1 MWVKR
6 KQIHFTQ
13 TADSF
18 QSFQMLFGGRL
29 LASESRTTLVIYE
42 IVSLAD
48 CFINKKII
56 EKLNLTTNKN
66 SCWFYTCS
74 AAALCSII
82 SSCSDVLKILLGSEN
97 KRLRSSWKTVRAWY
111 LFQSFYMYV
120 INWHTTI
127 GYTKTSAGFLL
138 LLFVSGGEF
147 TPGFLEYYLSWLLLN
162 LTTHSRSPM
171 YLQFSSSNNW
181 TFHSVPLSFVIWLRD
196 HGVIPP
202 AADLLKFG
210 HHEFTFR
217 FWLILLSHLRMKAKF
232 SAFFDITC
240 RASLSILYWKVL
252 FSQTLCAFEKL
263 HNFEN
268 IFVEKYFKIF
278 F

>member
-97 KRLRSSWKTVRAWY
+97 KRLQSSWRTVRAWY

-171 YLQFSSSNNW
+171 YPQFSS
-181 TFHSVPLSFVIWLRD
+181 
-196 HGVIPP
+196 
-202 AADLLKFG
+202 
-210 HHEFTFR
+210 
-217 FWLILLSHLRMKAKF
+217 
-232 SAFFDITC
+232 
-240 RASLSILYWKVL
+240 
-252 FSQTLCAFEKL
+252 
-263 HNFEN
+263 
-268 IFVEKYFKIF
+268 
-278 F
+278 